1 MSNDALSQVLM
12 IVLGIMIILLSILI
26 VIFLVLRTKEKG
38 RKSTTSNSRQLI
50 EKTNKKKK
58 ANTATNNTSYTQ
70 ESIMNFMEFEKIEDN
85 MIVQKSGK
93 RFLMIVEC
101 QGVNYDLM
109 SNMEKVAVEEGFQQ
123 FLNTLRHPIQ
133 IYIQTRTIN
142 LENSISEYKTKIKNI
157 EDRYQQMTYQ
167 YNQMRESGV
176 YTREEMERYFFELTK
191 QRNLVEYGRDLVNN
205 TEKMSLNRNVLNKK
219 YYVVV
224 PYFMEEMGN
233 EKYDYEEIKN
243 MAFSELYTKA
253 QSIIRTLSS
262 CSINGKILSSKE
274 LIELLYVAYN
284 RDESEAF
291 GIDKAMKAG
300 YDELYSTAPDVFEKK
315 IKVLDEVIHEQAVNL
330 ANDTIE
336 KVKSM
341 PEQIA
346 VEKEKNLEI
355 LIEKMAQIILK
366 ENKEYVGDDIA
377 QKAIEEIGKKKGE
390 ETDDKNTKKTTRGR
404 KKKSVE

>member
-12 IVLGIMIILLSILI
+12 IVLGIMIILLSLLI

-38 RKSTTSNSRQLI
+38 RKSTTSNPSQLI

-346 VEKEKNLEI
+346 AEKEKNLEI